1 MRPLGALPTTIA
13 LCLLLVACPLPAQQA
28 EPEPAAP
35 VAQPAPAERDADSE
49 DDGQRSA
56 DRPPPSDDS
65 PFDYQ
70 ASEEIS
76 EDLSVSFPVDI

>member
-1 MRPLGALPTTIA
+1 MSDRCGRLLVP
-13 LCLLLVACPLPAQQA
+13 CLLACIAGA
-28 EPEPAAP
+28 G
-35 VAQPAPAERDADSE
+35 AQPPEPAERDAAGGEQAAAATGDPRSPAVE
-49 DDGQRSA
+49 DGDDTREQTQ
-56 DRPPPSDDS
+56 DS